1 MILSWISLNYFY
13 QVCQNVGKILQ
24 CMTVGRT
31 VVLLNL
37 EELYE
42 SLYDTLNQY
51 FSCDKKMVD
60 IGLGSQRKQA
70 VVNDTF
76 R

>member
-1 MILSWISLNYFY
+1 
-13 QVCQNVGKILQ
+13 
-24 CMTVGRT
+24 MTVGRT